1 MSLDIEPR
9 TNKARGRSPVPPA
22 EAAADS
28 GVVPATVPRLPGRRN
43 PKWIALGIVAIC
55 LGGLLSFVI
64 YSRVATEVAVVA
76 VAQTVLRG
84 DVIEKGDL
92 TTVTLRRGSVARAIP
107 ATQLDQIV
115 GQRAVFDLVEG
126 SVIPTNAVGEV
137 VIPPDGQAVVGLKL
151 SGGRAPSTLLLPG
164 APIRLV
170 ALPSTESSKNDKLT
184 GSVYVARVV
193 DLSAAPDG
201 TSSLVNVTVASAQAP
216 VIAALAA
223 QDRVAV
229 VRDAG
234 R

>member
-1 MSLDIEPR
+1 MSIDIEPR
-9 TNKARGRSPVPPA
+9 TSGRLPVAPPDA
-22 EAAADS
+22 SAPGAT
-28 GVVPATVPRLPGRRN
+28 PATVPRLPGRRN

-64 YSRVATEVAVVA
+64 YSRVATEVAVIA

-92 TTVTLRRGSVARAIP
+92 TTVTLRRGSVAQAIP
-107 ATQLDQIV
+107 ASQLNQIV

-137 VIPPDGQAVVGLKL
+137 VIPPDGQAVIGLKL
-151 SGGRAPSTLLLPG
+151 SGGRAPSSLLLPG
-164 APIRLV
+164 SPIRLV
-170 ALPSTESSKNDKLT
+170 ALPSTESGKDDKST

-193 DLSAAPDG
+193 DQSAAPDG
-201 TSSLVNVTVASAQAP
+201 TSSLVNVTVASGQAP
-216 VIAALAA
+216 AIAALAA
-223 QDRVAV
+223 QDRLAV